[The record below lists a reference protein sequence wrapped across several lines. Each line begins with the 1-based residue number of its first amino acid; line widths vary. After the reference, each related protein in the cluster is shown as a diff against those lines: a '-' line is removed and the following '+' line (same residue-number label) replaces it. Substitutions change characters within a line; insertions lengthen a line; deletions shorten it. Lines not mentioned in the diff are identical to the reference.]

1 MTGSMAS
8 TPDRAAGPPRFDPAV
23 AGTACCIVS
32 ALGYTG
38 ANICLRQLA
47 GDEVSRVVT
56 ICVKELVAVGV
67 VGPWLLW
74 RWAAG
79 ERFLPSGAT
88 LALLMAVGLAVQLV
102 GNLGQQYAFGII
114 GLAVAVPVVY
124 CVMLTMAALLGRFL
138 LGERIAFRTILALLV
153 LLGSIV
159 LLGIGAT
166 QPGVPVAGVP
176 RWGAGVAVGLA
187 CAAGLTYA
195 TLTVTVRATVSR
207 GVSQM
212 VVVFTTTGVG
222 AVSLGLLSLRADGI
236 AAWQTLSGEHLAW
249 MLAAGVLNLIAFVAI
264 TKGLHLTTA
273 VHVNLLNA
281 SQVAMAAVA
290 GIVLFR
296 EEVTAWLVIGVALTV
311 VGMVLIDRRLPTAE
325 A

>member
-1 MTGSMAS
+1 MAS
-8 TPDRAAGPPRFDPAV
+8 TPDRAAGPPRLDPAV
-23 AGTACCIVS
+23 AGTVCCIVS

-47 GDEVSRVVT
+47 GDEVGRVMT

-79 ERFLPSGAT
+79 DRFLPSAAT
-88 LALLMAVGLAVQLV
+88 LALLMAVGLAVQWV
-102 GNLGQQYAFGII
+102 GNLGQQYAFGVI

-124 CVMLTMAALLGRFL
+124 CVMLTTAALLGRFL
-138 LGERIAFRTILALLV
+138 LGERIVSRTILALVV

-159 LLGIGAT
+159 LLAVGAT
-166 QPGVPVAGVP
+166 QPGVPVSGVP
-176 RWGAGVAVGLA
+176 WWRAAAAVGLA
-187 CAAGLTYA
+187 GAAGLTYA

-222 AVSLGLLSLRADGI
+222 ALSLGLLSLRADGL
-236 AAWQTLSGEHLAW
+236 AAWQALSGEHLAW
-249 MLAAGVLNLIAFVAI
+249 MLAAGVLNLIAFAAI

-290 GIVLFR
+290 GIVVFR
-296 EEVTAWLVIGVALTV
+296 EQVTAWLVVGVALTV